1 MTRRNHKFARSEAD
15 HTKPP
20 LGTFHRTC
28 HHHSSFAV
36 LPRLALCNREG
47 GSKRA
52 GLLLETKMS
61 SPINFQ
67 SDAMECLRMAEQA
80 KVQDERALLVDLAR
94 AWILLGEQLNHWNQ
108 ENNSDLPKPNPLN

>member
-1 MTRRNHKFARSEAD
+1 MMTRRNHKFARSEAD
-15 HTKPP
+15 HTERPW
-20 LGTFHRTC
+20 GTFHRTC

-80 KVQDERALLVDLAR
+80 KGQEERAVLVDLAR
-94 AWILLGEQLNHWNQ
+94 AWVLLGEQLNQ
-108 ENNSDLPKPNPLN
+108 LDPEKNSDLPSPLN